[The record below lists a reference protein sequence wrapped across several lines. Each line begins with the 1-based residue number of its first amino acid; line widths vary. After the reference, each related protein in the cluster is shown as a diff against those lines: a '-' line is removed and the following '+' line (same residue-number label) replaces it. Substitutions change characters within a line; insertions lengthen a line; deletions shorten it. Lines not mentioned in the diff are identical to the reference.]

1 MAADERARK
10 MAMYEQFARAGKA
23 LANPA
28 RLELLDLLA
37 QGERSVEEL
46 AQAGAMKVSNTS
58 AQLRALAGA
67 GLVASRRDGVR
78 IYYRLAD
85 QNVSAFVGRV
95 QDFAA
100 SRLAD
105 AEQAARSYLG
115 DVAALEPVARDELA
129 RRLHDGQVLVL
140 DVRPG
145 AEYAAGHIPGA
156 VSMPHDQLAARLA
169 ELPQDADIVAYCRG
183 RYCVFAPDAVRLLRA
198 RGFSA
203 RPLAGGLPDW
213 RHAGLPVTTGASARP
228 VPCTPSAPRPAAR
241 RPARRAPPPPPLP
254 PLPGSTAACRP
265 ARETA
270 GNQPRCRRP
279 GCRGG
284 GRVAAASREGLR
296 TGLGVPARE
305 PAARGAPSAAPARG
319 RRAARVPARPGR

>member
-46 AQAGAMKVSNTS
+46 ATAAAMKVSNTS

-105 AEQAARSYLG
+105 AEQAARGYLG

-129 RRLHDGQVLVL
+129 RRLRDGQVLVL

-169 ELPQDADIVAYCRG
+169 ELPQEADIVAYCRG

-203 RPLAGGLPDW
+203 RPLEGGLPDW
-213 RHAGLPVTTGASARP
+213 RHAGLPVTTGASA
-228 VPCTPSAPRPAAR
+228 
-241 RPARRAPPPPPLP
+241 
-254 PLPGSTAACRP
+254 
-265 ARETA
+265 
-270 GNQPRCRRP
+270 
-279 GCRGG
+279 
-284 GRVAAASREGLR
+284 
-296 TGLGVPARE
+296 
-305 PAARGAPSAAPARG
+305 
-319 RRAARVPARPGR
+319 

>member
-1 MAADERARK
+1 MPADERARK
-10 MAMYEQFARAGKA
+10 MALYGQFARVGKA

-46 AQAGAMKVSNTS
+46 AETAGMKVSNTS

-85 QNVSAFVGRV
+85 QNVGAFVGQV

-100 SRLAD
+100 SRLAE
-105 AEQAARSYLG
+105 AEQAARRYLG
-115 DVAALEPVARDELA
+115 DVEALEPVAQDELF
-129 RRLHDGQVLVL
+129 RRLRDGQVLAL

-156 VSMPHDQLAARLA
+156 INVPYDQLAARLA
-169 ELPQDADIVAYCRG
+169 ELPESADIVAYCRG
-183 RYCVFAPDAVRLLRA
+183 RFCVFAPDAVRLLRA

-203 RPLAGGLPDW
+203 RPLEGGLPDW
-213 RHAGLPVTTGASARP
+213 RLAGLPVTDRASA
-228 VPCTPSAPRPAAR
+228 
-241 RPARRAPPPPPLP
+241 
-254 PLPGSTAACRP
+254 
-265 ARETA
+265 
-270 GNQPRCRRP
+270 
-279 GCRGG
+279 
-284 GRVAAASREGLR
+284 
-296 TGLGVPARE
+296 
-305 PAARGAPSAAPARG
+305 
-319 RRAARVPARPGR
+319 